1 MKSFITWRLNFYR
14 FKWWRQLAGIP
25 EPRPVSNAQLR
36 VMLDTIAPMLDFSVS
51 VNRDYENF
59 WRASPTADVI
69 PIRRP
74 TPFKANQKDRY
85 L

>member
-14 FKWWRQLAGIP
+14 FKWWRRLAGIP
-25 EPRPVSNAQLR
+25 ELLKPAPSAAFVSSDN
-36 VMLDTIAPMLDFSVS
+36 
-51 VNRDYENF
+51 ENY
-59 WRASPTADVI
+59 WRASPTAEVI

>member
-14 FKWWRQLAGIP
+14 FKWWRRVVGIP
-25 EPRPVSNAQLR
+25 EPLTTTQYLERLKLSGIR
-36 VMLDTIAPMLDFSVS
+36 I
-51 VNRDYENF
+51 DYENF
-59 WRASPTADVI
+59 WRVSPTADVI